1 MQTQN
6 EIVDI
11 IVRMIS
17 PLEHVEK
24 IIFSADY
31 LVNGFPYAITLI
43 IYENT
48 KPNYIVT
55 QQEYELLLKAING
68 SVQINLLAISTE
80 HVTTTLDYRL
90 QDFLTIYEK
99 KEAQ

>member
-6 EIVDI
+6 EIIDI

-43 IYENT
+43 IYENG

-55 QQEYELLLKAING
+55 QQEYELLLKSI
-68 SVQINLLAISTE
+68 SVQINLLAISTQ

-90 QDFLTIYEK
+90 QDFLIIYEK